1 VAVVVVVVR
10 MMMVEVVVQ
19 ADDKIRPCRRG
30 NLSPFRVLV
39 LGLKERSTLV
49 LSHTEDYE
57 RERVQIQLFHETKV
71 VYKEG
76 EISNMID
83 VPMTEYDYI

>member
-49 LSHTEDYE
+49 LFGCACVFVIEM
-57 RERVQIQLFHETKV
+57 K
-71 VYKEG
+71 
-76 EISNMID
+76 
-83 VPMTEYDYI
+83 MTEMPETSFKL